1 VVERS
6 GTQAARPRPRDNV
19 REDGDPLEQ
28 SGQAILGLL
37 KEAADTSQAACD
49 QAMNTAQRLS
59 DQVSAAEERV
69 QLLESELQQS
79 ADRAARAEK
88 WLARIRNQIE
98 QSFFGSKPV
107 GRSG

>member
-1 VVERS
+1 
-6 GTQAARPRPRDNV
+6 V

-37 KEAADTSQAACD
+37 GEAADTAKATYD
-49 QAMNTAQRLS
+49 QTMNTAQRLS
-59 DQVSAAEERV
+59 DQVAAAEDRV
-69 QLLESELQQS
+69 QSLESELQQF
-79 ADRAARAEK
+79 ADRATRAEK

-98 QSFFGSKPV
+98 QQFFGPKSV